1 MTSLWQKWAA
11 PAAFALGGAVVAG
24 AAAGTAYYKREDIGV
39 GYTWVTDHLKYV
51 GNLWNKQ
58 ELEGRL
64 DRVYDIETRMGVLFH
79 T

>member
-1 MTSLWQKWAA
+1 MASLWQKWAA
-11 PAAFALGGAVVAG
+11 PAALAIGGAVIAG
-24 AAAGTAYYKREDIGV
+24 TAAGTAYYKREEIGV

-51 GNLWNKQ
+51 GNLWNRE

-64 DRVYDIETRMGVLFH
+64 DRLLNTELNLGVLFH